1 MKSIQRQ
8 TYPAEFLETIVVDNQ
23 SSDCTKELA
32 LGFTEKVFDV
42 GPERSAQRYLQR
54 TARREGRSAIP
65 EENSEALN
73 SNLQP

>member
-32 LGFTEKVFDV
+32 LGFTENKFYNN
-42 GPERSAQRYLQR
+42 EIFY
-54 TARREGRSAIP
+54 I
-65 EENSEALN
+65 NIN
-73 SNLQP
+73 SNKVRIKICNLPFLRKK